1 MSNTEPQNEDP
12 VEAPAADTVAADA
25 AAFEAEQAKSRDAL
39 LRALAE
45 VENTRRRAERQTAEA
60 RIYAIDRFANDL
72 LPIADTL
79 GRAIAAVSAQ
89 AREIADEPTRNLIE
103 GVELTERALLDA
115 FARHGLKQTGA
126 KGEPFDPNRH
136 QAVAQA
142 PSDQPANTVM
152 EVLQPGY
159 VLGDR
164 TLRAAMVL
172 VSAGPASAAPQGQG
186 GVDIK
191 V

>member
-1 MSNTEPQNEDP
+1 MSDESNAQTRPDEDSVP
-12 VEAPAADTVAADA
+12 ADA
-25 AAFEAEQAKSRDAL
+25 GAYEAELAKQRDEL

-45 VENTRRRAERQTAEA
+45 VENTRKRAERQAADAKT
-60 RIYAIDRFANDL
+60 YAIDRFGRDL
-72 LPIADTL
+72 LPVADTL
-79 GRAIAAVSAQ
+79 TRALASVS
-89 AREIADEPTRNLIE
+89 RDTLDEATRTLID
-103 GVELTERALLDA
+103 GLELTERAMLDA
-115 FARHGLKQTGA
+115 FARNGLKRIGA
-126 KGEPFDPNRH
+126 KGEVFDPNLH
-136 QAVAQA
+136 QAVAQQ
-142 PSDQPANTVM
+142 PSEQPANTVL

-172 VSAGPASAAPQGQG
+172 VSAGSGGLAKEGA

>member
-1 MSNTEPQNEDP
+1 MTNESNAEH
-12 VEAPAADTVAADA
+12 APTQTLEEQIPDVA
-25 AAFEAEQAKSRDAL
+25 ELQAELAKARDGM
-39 LRALAE
+39 LRALADA
-45 VENTRRRAERQTAEA
+45 ENTRRRAERQAAEA

-79 GRAIAAVSAQ
+79 SRALAAAPAETSEEAL
-89 AREIADEPTRNLIE
+89 RNLIA
-103 GVELTERALLDA
+103 GVEMTERAMVDA
-115 FARHGLKQTGA
+115 FARHGLKRVGA
-126 KGEPFDPNRH
+126 KGETFDPNLH

-142 PSDQPANTVM
+142 PSEYPAGVVAEVM
-152 EVLQPGY
+152 QSGY

-172 VSAGPASAAPQGQG
+172 ISAGPANGGQAAAASI
-186 GVDIK
+186 DIK